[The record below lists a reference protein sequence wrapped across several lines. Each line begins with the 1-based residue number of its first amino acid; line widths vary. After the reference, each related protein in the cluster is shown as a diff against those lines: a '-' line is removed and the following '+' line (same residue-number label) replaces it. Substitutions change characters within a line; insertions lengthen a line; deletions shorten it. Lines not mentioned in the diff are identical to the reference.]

1 MSAAPV
7 PATSDALTAPQP
19 AQHRTEIP
27 AAARFAI
34 GDDDFLLDGVPFQIL
49 SGALH
54 YFRVHPQ
61 QWADRI
67 AKARQMGLNTIETYV
82 AWNAHAP
89 TEEAFDLTGGLDL
102 GHFLDLIADAG
113 MHAIV
118 RPGPYICAEWA
129 NGGLPAWLFRDGT
142 TGVRRDE
149 PAFMAAV
156 RTYFRQLAPVIIPRQ
171 ISHGGP
177 IILMQVENEYGAYG
191 ADKDYLR
198 KLVDIYHESGIEVPL
213 TTVDQPVADML
224 ANGGLPELHKTG
236 SFGSRIAERLD
247 ELRRHQLAGPLMC
260 AEFWNGWFDEWGG
273 HHHQTA
279 DTEASRNLDELLS
292 RGASVN
298 IYMFHGGTNFGFTNG
313 ANDKGTYRPIITSYD
328 YDAPLDE
335 GGNPTAKYWAY
346 RDILRRYATIPD
358 EVPASAGPAPTLR
371 ASFSQQ
377 VPLWQL
383 TDRLGTWTGHDA
395 PPTADEIGH
404 YAGFTLYRAAVAVEQ
419 PCVLHLDDVRDRA
432 QVFLDRHSLGVLDRD
447 HHDRSL
453 TLPGAWS
460 GDLDI
465 LVEDLGRVDYG
476 PRLGEHKGIVG
487 AVTVDGQP
495 LRGWRVLPLELDDIA
510 PVADLLRQLPA
521 DPVAALAGPVFARA
535 TFDLPA
541 AADLFLDTRAWGKG
555 VAWINGFCL
564 GRYWSRG
571 PQGTLYLPA
580 PTLRETGNELIVLE
594 LHATP
599 HTGVRFVPSHDLGPS
614 ES

>member
-7 PATSDALTAPQP
+7 PATSGALTAPPPVQ
-19 AQHRTEIP
+19 QRTEVP
-27 AAARFAI
+27 AARFAI
-34 GDDDFLLDGVPFQIL
+34 GDDDFLLDGAPFRIL

-102 GHFLDLIADAG
+102 GHFLDLVADAG
-113 MHAIV
+113 MYAIV
-118 RPGPYICAEWA
+118 RPGPYICAEWT
-129 NGGLPAWLFRDGT
+129 NGGLPAWLFRTGT
-142 TGVRRDE
+142 AGVRRNE
-149 PAFMAAV
+149 PTFMAAV
-156 RTYFRQLAPVIIPRQ
+156 GIYFQQLAPVITPRQ

-177 IILMQVENEYGAYG
+177 IILVQVENEYGAYG
-191 ADKDYLR
+191 ADHSYLR
-198 KLVDIYHESGIEVPL
+198 KLVSIYHESGIDVPL

-224 ANGGLPELHKTG
+224 ANGSLPELHKTG
-236 SFGSRIAERLD
+236 SFGSRIPERLD
-247 ELRRHQLAGPLMC
+247 TLRRHQPTGPLMC

-273 HHHQTA
+273 HHHQTTDA
-279 DTEASRNLDELLS
+279 DAAHSLDELLS

-335 GGNPTAKYWAY
+335 AGNPTAKYWAY

-358 EVPASAGPAPTLR
+358 EAPTSADPAPTLH
-371 ASFSQQ
+371 ASFRQQ
-377 VPLWQL
+377 LPLWQL
-383 TDRLGTWTGHDA
+383 TGRLGTWTRHDN

-404 YAGFTLYRAAVAVEQ
+404 YVGFTLYRTAVAVEQ
-419 PCVLHLDDVRDRA
+419 PCVLHIDDVRDRA
-432 QVFLDRHSLGVLDRD
+432 QIFLNRHSLGVLARD
-447 HHDRSL
+447 HGDRSL
-453 TLPGAWS
+453 TLPGT
-460 GDLDI
+460 GDLDV

-476 PRLGEHKGIVG
+476 PKLGEPKGLVG
-487 AVTVDGQP
+487 TVTADGQP
-495 LRGWRVLPLELDDIA
+495 LCGWQVLPLKLDDITA
-510 PVADLLRQLPA
+510 VTDALRPLPTGPVQ
-521 DPVAALAGPVFARA
+521 ALAGPVFARA

-541 AADLFLDTRAWGKG
+541 VQDLYLDTGTWGKG
-555 VAWINGFCL
+555 VVWINGFCL

-571 PQGTLYLPA
+571 PQRTLYIPA
-580 PTLRETGNELIVLE
+580 PTLREAGNELIVLE

-599 HTGVRFVPSHDLGPS
+599 HADVRFVPSHDLGPS